1 MDATAERQDQQGHKE
16 QGGKAAGHGSNGAGN
31 GGNGADPIDVKSQV
45 AKTLIQAM
53 ERGDTPW
60 QKPWK
65 AQCLRPIN
73 PTTGNGYRGI
83 NRVLLSLS
91 GRSSNLWLTYQQAA
105 AKGWSVRKG
114 EKGTM
119 IVKVV
124 ELDREDRG
132 SRGGP
137 DSGGAGSAGGSGSAS
152 SQGSRSRGSGNGNGN
167 GRVRGGQSDGG
178 SKEQGEQD
186 RKSFALRRYFVF
198 NAEQIEGMPQPE
210 AEATPDKPFDV
221 AEKAE
226 AVIQA
231 MKERT
236 GLLVIHGGDKAFYSP
251 KLDEV
256 RVPAKRTFRS
266 EYDYFSTVFHE
277 FSHSTLHEKR
287 LNRANAIGQKWGD
300 AAYALEELRAE
311 MASAI
316 LSDSTGLSARC
327 SPESMKAHVENHSA
341 YLRSWIKAIERD
353 PMAVFSAAKDAEAMA
368 EYVLEQERLFTAMA
382 PHKEWIA
389 EYEVGRR
396 A

>member
-1 MDATAERQDQQGHKE
+1 MEATAERQDKQSEQE
-16 QGGKAAGHGSNGAGN
+16 QGKQEEKAAGHGGDGAER
-31 GGNGADPIDVKSQV
+31 IDVKSQV
-45 AKTLIQAM
+45 ARTLIEAM

-65 AQCLRPIN
+65 AQCLNPKN

-83 NRVLLSLS
+83 NRILLSLS

-105 AKGWSVRKG
+105 ANGWNVRKG

-124 ELDREDRG
+124 EFDRDDRG

-137 DSGGAGSAGGSGSAS
+137 ESSGTGNAGGSRSAS
-152 SQGSRSRGSGNGNGN
+152 SRGNGNGN
-167 GRVRGGQSDGG
+167 GGGRGGQAEGG
-178 SKEQGEQD
+178 SKEQGDKD
-186 RKSFALRRYFVF
+186 RKAFALRRYFVF
-198 NAEQIEGMPQPE
+198 NAEQIDGMPQPE
-210 AEATPDKPFDV
+210 AEGEPVNSESVSV

-226 AVIQA
+226 AVIAA

-256 RVPAKRTFRS
+256 RVPVKKTFRS
-266 EYDYFSTVFHE
+266 EYDYFSTIFHE

-300 AAYALEELRAE
+300 SAYALEELRAE
-311 MASAI
+311 IASAI
-316 LSDSTGLSARC
+316 LSDATGLSARC

-368 EYVLEQERLFTAMA
+368 EYVLEQERLFTDLA

-389 EYEVGRR
+389 EYEMMQG
-396 A
+396 

>member
-1 MDATAERQDQQGHKE
+1 MDATAERQEQQERDQQG
-16 QGGKAAGHGSNGAGN
+16 QKASGQRGDGAER
-31 GGNGADPIDVKSQV
+31 IDVKSQV
-45 AKTLIQAM
+45 AKTLIEAM

-105 AKGWSVRKG
+105 ANGWNVRKG

-124 ELDREDRG
+124 EFDREDRG
-132 SRGGP
+132 TRGGP
-137 DSGGAGSAGGSGSAS
+137 DSSGAGNAGGSGGAS
-152 SQGSRSRGSGNGNGN
+152 SQGSRKRGGSGGGQ
-167 GRVRGGQSDGG
+167 GAAHGGQSDSG
-178 SKEQGEQD
+178 SKEQGDQD
-186 RKSFALRRYFVF
+186 RKAFALRRYFVF

-210 AEATPDKPFDV
+210 AEATNDKSFDV

-266 EYDYFSTVFHE
+266 EYDYFSTIFHE

-287 LNRANAIGQKWGD
+287 LNRTNAIGQKWGD
-300 AAYALEELRAE
+300 SAYALEELRAE
-311 MASAI
+311 IASAI
-316 LSDSTGLSARC
+316 LSDSTGLAARC
-327 SPESMKAHVENHSA
+327 SPESMKSHVENHSA

-382 PHKEWIA
+382 PHKEWIE
-389 EYEVGRR
+389 EYEMAASVR
-396 A
+396 

>member
-1 MDATAERQDQQGHKE
+1 MEATAERQEQQNQNSTA
-16 QGGKAAGHGSNGAGN
+16 QGQDGAER
-31 GGNGADPIDVKSQV
+31 IDVKSQV
-45 AKTLIQAM
+45 AKTLIEAM

-65 AQCLRPIN
+65 AQCLSPKN
-73 PTTGNGYRGI
+73 PTTNNAYRGI

-91 GRSSNLWLTYQQAA
+91 GRSSNLWLTYHQAA

-124 ELDREDRG
+124 EFDREDRG
-132 SRGGP
+132 SRGGA
-137 DSGGAGSAGGSGSAS
+137 DGGTASG
-152 SQGSRSRGSGNGNGN
+152 SRGSGGG
-167 GRVRGGQSDGG
+167 RGGHGDAG
-178 SKEQGEQD
+178 SKDPGEQD

-198 NAEQIEGMPQPE
+198 NAEQIDGMPQPE
-210 AEATPDKPFDV
+210 AEATSDKPFDV
-221 AEKAE
+221 AQKAE

-231 MKERT
+231 MKQRT

-256 RVPAKRTFRS
+256 RVPAKRAFRS
-266 EYDYFSTVFHE
+266 EYDYFSTIFHE

-300 AAYALEELRAE
+300 SAYALEELRAE
-311 MASAI
+311 IASAI

-341 YLRSWIKAIERD
+341 YLRSWIKAIEKD
-353 PMAVFSAAKDAEAMA
+353 PMAVFAAAKDAEAMA
-368 EYVLEQERLFTAMA
+368 EYVLEQERLYTALA
-382 PHKEWIA
+382 PHRELVE
-389 EYEVGRR
+389 EYEMAGARR
-396 A
+396 

>member
-1 MDATAERQDQQGHKE
+1 MEATAERQGQQSAG
-16 QGGKAAGHGSNGAGN
+16 QGQDGAER
-31 GGNGADPIDVKSQV
+31 IDVKSQV
-45 AKTLIQAM
+45 AKTLIEAM

-105 AKGWSVRKG
+105 ANGWNVRKG

-124 ELDREDRG
+124 EFDREDRG

-137 DSGGAGSAGGSGSAS
+137 DSGGTGNAGGSGRAS
-152 SQGSRSRGSGNGNGN
+152 VQGGRSRGGSNGG
-167 GRVRGGQSDGG
+167 GRGGQAEGG
-178 SKEQGEQD
+178 SKEQGDQD
-186 RKSFALRRYFVF
+186 RKAFALRRYFVF
-198 NAEQIEGMPQPE
+198 NAEQVEGMPQPE
-210 AEATPDKPFDV
+210 AEATNDKPFDV

-236 GLLVIHGGDKAFYSP
+236 GLLVIHGGDKAFYSQ

-256 RVPAKRTFRS
+256 RVPVKKAFRS

-287 LNRANAIGQKWGD
+287 LNRTNAIGQKWGD
-300 AAYALEELRAE
+300 SAYALEELRAE
-311 MASAI
+311 IASAI

-368 EYVLEQERLFTAMA
+368 EYVLEQERLFTALE

-389 EYEVGRR
+389 EYERH